1 MPGLNQLKK
10 FSEDIK
16 DVGDETKI
24 RAKRGEKS
32 PKVPFPANISED
44 DDSDAFLL
52 GMPDIHPE
60 VNSENQADDD
70 SEKDAENEN
79 NALNDSGDSNNL
91 DSNGSSGDG
100 ENLSSENQT
109 PNFDSLF
116 VPQGENGGEAPDLS
130 DFMDDVQPT
139 SSKNESKTAEN
150 DEKPENP
157 DENKAAASTPIEELD
172 LDDLLSG
179 MDFSEPAENANSDD
193 SNASSGDSAPSKAAD
208 DFDFDIP
215 ADSGNGEKAEN
226 GNAKNPANDGK
237 TANGNAAADV
247 ADKAAGT
254 ETGVAADN
262 VAANKN
268 SISEN
273 ASENLSGEPDFD
285 FGNLK
290 FDLTSGDGN
299 PSDTD
304 FVPPENASDF
314 GNESTAAAGADAGA
328 ANANPA
334 SENGADANG
343 KNAENASSESL
354 SNGENSNIVSPDDA
368 SQSDS
373 LQNDAFG
380 SQNPLDLTPDFAADD
395 SENLSDS
402 ASKNGRS
409 TSDSESNAGSFDSLP
424 DIGDDLSVF
433 DTSGLDSL
441 DTGNG
446 EIPDASLEVP
456 GDDSLSPASEIN
468 LNPNIE
474 NSDSDGSD
482 SSAKKENPENVDISP
497 EIFDTS
503 EMDGMDFTP
512 KSPEISENEFPVT
525 GEEPK
530 SSDDFELDDSFSI
543 PGFSDTDTADLSK
556 KSPAVDTVDF
566 SGKGGRPRN
575 TLTDAEYKQ
584 FRKNLSDYP
593 LNLRLAVEDFIAKN
607 EFKDDAVFEIIEK
620 ILKKTSARQLAT
632 QLEKLLDISINIPRD
647 YERRS
652 FAQYEAYKQSFQY
665 TLKNRIIPAAIAGLI
680 LCFVCFGLFKA
691 AQKFIYEPVMASINY
706 KQGYALLENND
717 FPQSEDKF
725 NEAVSHKPVKK
736 WFFKYADGYRS
747 KKQYERAAKMYK
759 NTLHFFNHDIDAGI
773 QYAEMELYD
782 RANYEKAEEIVKR
795 EILDYHIND
804 PSGILL
810 LGDVFLEWAEVDDS
824 KYELAK
830 NQYVELI
837 QRYGENNLYLSRMLR
852 YYIRMDKLR
861 DVLNLKNRFYPNV
874 KSLSSDDWTE
884 LSGYLL
890 EKLYGKLSRN
900 DEYLRSYIEDVRSM
914 LEIAVSSNPQNP
926 VARYNLARYFVNTG
940 YSEQAKSELEHSLD
954 LFDSA
959 KIRTKK
965 NIYRE
970 INASRI
976 LGEIYAG
983 NREYLKAQ
991 EVYTRGA
998 DLYNDE
1004 HETAGFEGDE
1014 NTGKLFADLGDIDYF
1029 ISGENDSALY
1039 NYEKATKIKNDT
1051 PSVNYRIG
1059 AIYYGK
1065 GDFEN
1070 ALSSFIKVHDSEPN
1084 DSNVLLSLG
1093 NTLSLRGDNFAAQSY
1108 YKSLLS
1114 HLNLEKAR
1122 RKILLPQ
1129 EDEDEGIIV
1138 DLYLKASNNLG
1149 VALYKVAQ
1157 QTGNSQMNADAM
1169 VRFADSM
1176 KAWDALTRN
1185 PRTMVRMEGGNL
1197 AEQNS
1202 KYITH
1207 SYPEFEPAIY
1217 TEIPKILS
1225 DEKMLE

>member
-52 GMPDIHPE
+52 GMPDIHTEINPD
-60 VNSENQADDD
+60 VKLDDD
-70 SEKDAENEN
+70 SEKKAENEN
-79 NALNDSGDSNNL
+79 NALNDSGELNSNNL
-91 DSNGSSGDG
+91 DSDDFNPENSDSLSG
-100 ENLSSENQT
+100 ENLSSESQA

-130 DFMDDVQPT
+130 DFMDDVQPA
-139 SSKNESKTAEN
+139 SSQNENKNAEN
-150 DEKPENP
+150 DEKSETPA
-157 DENKAAASTPIEELD
+157 ENKASSSTPIEELD

-179 MDFSEPAENANSDD
+179 MDLSEPAENA
-193 SNASSGDSAPSKAAD
+193 ASSSTENGMASDAGAAD
-208 DFDFDIP
+208 
-215 ADSGNGEKAEN
+215 EN
-226 GNAKNPANDGK
+226 P
-237 TANGNAAADV
+237 V
-247 ADKAAGT
+247 
-254 ETGVAADN
+254 
-262 VAANKN
+262 
-268 SISEN
+268 SEN
-273 ASENLSGEPDFD
+273 TSENLSAEPDFD

-290 FDLTSGDGN
+290 FDLTSGDEN
-299 PSDTD
+299 SSDTD
-304 FVPPENASDF
+304 FVPPENGSDSEDVASSKTDSKEAVF
-314 GNESTAAAGADAGA
+314 SNKSAASVADAGS
-328 ANANPA
+328 ANANLA
-334 SENGADANG
+334 SENELAANE
-343 KNAENASSESL
+343 KKAENASSSEPL
-354 SNGENSNIVSPDDA
+354 SNGENPNSVSPDDA
-368 SQSDS
+368 FQNDS

-380 SQNPLDLTPDFAADD
+380 SQNPVDLTPDFDADD
-395 SENLSDS
+395 SKNLSDA
-402 ASKNGRS
+402 ASKNGDLS
-409 TSDSESNAGSFDSLP
+409 SDSGLKSESDSVNASNFDSLP
-424 DIGDDLSVF
+424 DIGDDLSIF

-456 GDDSLSPASEIN
+456 GDDSLSPDSEIN
-468 LNPNIE
+468 LSPNIE

-482 SSAKKENPENVDISP
+482 SSEKKENPENVDISP

-575 TLTDAEYKQ
+575 TLTDEEYEQ
-584 FRKNLSDYP
+584 FRKNLSNYP

-691 AQKFIYEPVMASINY
+691 AQKFIYEPVMAGINY
-706 KQGYALLENND
+706 KQGYALLEDND

-759 NTLHFFNHDIDAGI
+759 NTLRFFNHDLDAGI

-804 PSGILL
+804 PRGLLL
-810 LGDVFLEWAEVDDS
+810 LGDVFLEWADVDDS

-991 EVYTRGA
+991 EVYTRGV

-1039 NYEKATKIKNDT
+1039 NYEKATQIKNDT

-1225 DEKMLE
+1225 NEKMLE

>member
-24 RAKRGEKS
+24 RAKRGEKA

-52 GMPDIHPE
+52 GMPDKNPDINQE
-60 VNSENQADDD
+60 ENSEADF
-70 SEKDAENEN
+70 EKDAENQSD
-79 NALNDSGDSNNL
+79 ALNGSGDSNSAGDNENPLSENQAPNL
-91 DSNGSSGDG
+91 DSI
-100 ENLSSENQT
+100 
-109 PNFDSLF
+109 F
-116 VPQGENGGEAPDLS
+116 VPQGGNGGEAPDLS
-130 DFMDDVQPT
+130 DFMDDVQPS
-139 SSKNESKTAEN
+139 SSKNENKNSEN
-150 DEKPENP
+150 DEKSENP
-157 DENKAAASTPIEELD
+157 DENKSDKNSTPIEELD

-179 MDFSEPAENANSDD
+179 MDLSEPSENANSGD
-193 SNASSGDSAPSKAAD
+193 SGDSAASKTSVDSALNFGNSD
-208 DFDFDIP
+208 DFNIPFD
-215 ADSGNGEKAEN
+215 SE
-226 GNAKNPANDGK
+226 NDGK
-237 TANGNAAADV
+237 IDNGNTENPENENGGKSANGSEASAD
-247 ADKAAGT
+247 ADTESENSGKIDAAG
-254 ETGVAADN
+254 
-262 VAANKN
+262 KN
-268 SISEN
+268 SVSEN
-273 ASENLSGEPDFD
+273 SGENLSGEPDFD

-290 FDLTSGDGN
+290 FDLTSGD
-299 PSDTD
+299 
-304 FVPPENASDF
+304 ENS
-314 GNESTAAAGADAGA
+314 AAADS
-328 ANANPA
+328 NANHA
-334 SENGADANG
+334 SGNKVSES
-343 KNAENASSESL
+343 AENASSSEPI
-354 SNGENSNIVSPDDA
+354 SNGENSDVASSNGA

-373 LQNDAFG
+373 LQNGSFG
-380 SQNPLDLTPDFAADD
+380 SQDSLDLTPGFAADD
-395 SENLSDS
+395 SKSLSGS
-402 ASKNGRS
+402 ASKNGDS
-409 TSDSESNAGSFDSLP
+409 SSDSESDSGSSSSNAGGFDSLP

-456 GDDSLSPASEIN
+456 GDDSHSTDSEIN
-468 LNPNIE
+468 LN
-474 NSDSDGSD
+474 SDSDGAD
-482 SSAKKENPENVDISP
+482 SSTKKENPENVDVSP

-512 KSPEISENEFPVT
+512 KTPEISENEFPVT

-575 TLTDAEYKQ
+575 TLTDEEYEQ

-725 NEAVSHKPVKK
+725 NEAVSHKPVRK

-759 NTLHFFNHDIDAGI
+759 NTLRFFNHDLEAGI

-804 PSGILL
+804 PSGLLL

-900 DEYLRSYIEDVRSM
+900 DEYLRSSIEDVRSM

-940 YSEQAKSELEHSLD
+940 YSEQAKAELEHSLD

-959 KIRTKK
+959 KIRTRK
-965 NIYRE
+965 NIFRE

-1004 HETAGFEGDE
+1004 HESSGFEGDE

-1029 ISGENDSALY
+1029 ISGEPDSALY

-1065 GDFEN
+1065 GDYEN

-1084 DSNVLLSLG
+1084 DSNILLSLG

-1114 HLNLEKAR
+1114 GLNMEKVR

-1129 EDEDEGIIV
+1129 EDEDEGVIV

-1149 VALYKVAQ
+1149 VALYKVAR

-1169 VRFADSM
+1169 VHFADAM

>member
-1 MPGLNQLKK
+1 LNQLKK

-60 VNSENQADDD
+60 VKSDDD

-79 NALNDSGDSNNL
+79 NALNDSGDSNSN
-91 DSNGSSGDG
+91 DSNPKDSGSLGVG
-100 ENLSSENQT
+100 NISSENQT

-139 SSKNESKTAEN
+139 SSQNENKNAEN

-179 MDFSEPAENANSDD
+179 MDLSEPAENANSDD
-193 SNASSGDSAPSKAAD
+193 SNASSGGSAPSKTAD

-215 ADSGNGEKAEN
+215 ADSENGEKSEN
-226 GNAKNPANDGK
+226 ENAKNPENDGIS
-237 TANGNAAADV
+237 ADGK
-247 ADKAAGT
+247 AGAAGT
-254 ETGVAADN
+254 ENDVAADS
-262 VAANKN
+262 VAAN
-268 SISEN
+268 EN
-273 ASENLSGEPDFD
+273 AGENLSGEPDFD

-299 PSDTD
+299 SSDTD
-304 FVPPENASDF
+304 FVPPESSSDSA
-314 GNESTAAAGADAGA
+314 NESTAAGADAGA

-334 SENGADANG
+334 SENGAFANG
-343 KNAENASSESL
+343 KNVENASSEPL
-354 SNGENSNIVSPDDA
+354 SNGENSNIASLDDA
-368 SQSDS
+368 FQNDS

-380 SQNPLDLTPDFAADD
+380 SQKPLDLTPDFDADD
-395 SENLSDS
+395 SKNLSDADSKNGVSESKSDS
-402 ASKNGRS
+402 AS
-409 TSDSESNAGSFDSLP
+409 SNAGNFESLP

-456 GDDSLSPASEIN
+456 GDDSLSPDSEIN
-468 LNPNIE
+468 LSPNIE

-575 TLTDAEYKQ
+575 TLTDEEYEQ

-759 NTLHFFNHDIDAGI
+759 NTLRFFNHDIDAGI

-795 EILDYHIND
+795 EIFDYHIND
-804 PSGILL
+804 PSVILL

-1039 NYEKATKIKNDT
+1039 NYEKATQIKNDT

>member
-10 FSEDIK
+10 FSEDMK
-16 DVGDETKI
+16 DIGDEAKI
-24 RAKRGEKS
+24 RAQRGEKS
-32 PKVPFPANISED
+32 PKIPFPENISED

-52 GMPDIHPE
+52 GMPE
-60 VNSENQADDD
+60 VAQDEAAAGSGENA
-70 SEKDAENEN
+70 
-79 NALNDSGDSNNL
+79 DSGSVFGDEEENPSSASDFENADNRLSDNSLPDNRDSDSQVPDL
-91 DSNGSSGDG
+91 DS
-100 ENLSSENQT
+100 
-109 PNFDSLF
+109 FF
-116 VPQGENGGEAPDLS
+116 VPQNENGGEVPDLS
-130 DFMDDVQPT
+130 DFMDDIPL
-139 SSKNESKTAEN
+139 SEPKNENTDFGAEN
-150 DEKPENP
+150 LKNDE
-157 DENKAAASTPIEELD
+157 ENKADENSTPIEDFD

-179 MDFSEPAENANSDD
+179 VDLSSSENADSDD
-193 SNASSGDSAPSKAAD
+193 SSAPVSDENLSSDSADLGAENLDSLNLD
-208 DFDFDIP
+208 SQDLDSSSLDSLNLDDFDIP
-215 ADSGNGEKAEN
+215 ADSENKEK
-226 GNAKNPANDGK
+226 
-237 TANGNAAADV
+237 
-247 ADKAAGT
+247 
-254 ETGVAADN
+254 
-262 VAANKN
+262 
-268 SISEN
+268 SEDPD
-273 ASENLSGEPDFD
+273 EKKSGEPDFD

-290 FDLTSGDGN
+290 FDLTSGDEN
-299 PSDTD
+299 PLNTD
-304 FVPPENASDF
+304 FASPENASEAFEDK
-314 GNESTAAAGADAGA
+314 N
-328 ANANPA
+328 
-334 SENGADANG
+334 SENNEPEKA
-343 KNAENASSESL
+343 KSEDST
-354 SNGENSNIVSPDDA
+354 SVSPE
-368 SQSDS
+368 SFSLETDS
-373 LQNDAFG
+373 SG
-380 SQNPLDLTPDFAADD
+380 SQESLDLTPNFAA
-395 SENLSDS
+395 SEALDS
-402 ASKNGRS
+402 ADSADSAAGGNNLNAENS
-409 TSDSESNAGSFDSLP
+409 ASANETVSSESSSGFDSLP
-424 DIGDDLSVF
+424 DIDDDLSVF
-433 DTSGLDSL
+433 DTSGLDSF
-441 DTGNG
+441 DSGSG

-456 GDDSLSPASEIN
+456 GDDSVTPASEIK
-468 LNPNIE
+468 LDPNIE
-474 NSDSDGSD
+474 NSDDGGADSAEKNSDLSEKTE
-482 SSAKKENPENVDISP
+482 SAENTDVPP

-512 KSPEISENEFPVT
+512 KSSETSENEFPVT
-525 GEEPK
+525 GESPNL
-530 SSDDFELDDSFSI
+530 SDDFELDDSFSI
-543 PGFSDTDTADLSK
+543 PGFSDTDMADLSK
-556 KSPAVDTVDF
+556 KTSALDSVD
-566 SGKGGRPRN
+566 SRGKGQRPRN
-575 TLTDAEYKQ
+575 TLTDEEYEQ

-665 TLKNRIIPAAIAGLI
+665 TLKNRIIPVAITALI
-680 LCFVCFGLFKA
+680 LCFVCFGLFRA

-706 KQGYALLENND
+706 KQGYALLEDNN

-736 WFFKYADGYRS
+736 WFFKYAEGYRS

-759 NTLHFFNHDIDAGI
+759 NTLRFFNHDIEAGI
-773 QYAEMELYD
+773 QYAQMELYD
-782 RANYEKAEEIVKR
+782 RANYEQAEEIVKR

-804 PSGILL
+804 PRGLLL

-837 QRYGENNLYLSRMLR
+837 QRYGENLLYLSRMLR

-861 DVLNLKNRFYPNV
+861 DVLNLKNHFYPNV

-926 VARYNLARYFVNTG
+926 VAHYNLARYFVNTG
-940 YSEQAKSELEHSLD
+940 YSEQAKAELEQSLD
-954 LFDSA
+954 LFDVA
-959 KIRTKK
+959 KIRTRK

-998 DLYNDE
+998 DLYNEE
-1004 HETAGFEGDE
+1004 HEAAGFEGDE

-1029 ISGENDSALY
+1029 ISGETDSALY
-1039 NYEKATKIKNDT
+1039 NYEKATQIKNDT

-1065 GDFEN
+1065 GDYEN

-1084 DSNVLLSLG
+1084 DPNILLSLG
-1093 NTLSLRGDNFAAQSY
+1093 NTLSLRDDNFTAQSY
-1108 YKSLLS
+1108 YKTLLS
-1114 HLNLEKAR
+1114 SLNFEKAQ

-1129 EDEDEGIIV
+1129 EDADEGIIV

-1149 VALYKVAQ
+1149 VALYKVAR
-1157 QTGNSQMNADAM
+1157 QTGNSQMNAESM

>member
-60 VNSENQADDD
+60 INPDVKSDDD
-70 SEKDAENEN
+70 SEKKAENEN
-79 NALNDSGDSNNL
+79 NALNDSGELNSNNL
-91 DSNGSSGDG
+91 DSDDFNPENSDSLSG
-100 ENLSSENQT
+100 ENLSSESQA

-130 DFMDDVQPT
+130 DFMDDVQSA
-139 SSKNESKTAEN
+139 SSQNENKNAEN
-150 DEKPENP
+150 DEKSENS
-157 DENKAAASTPIEELD
+157 DENKAFSSTPIEELD

-179 MDFSEPAENANSDD
+179 MDLSEPSENA
-193 SNASSGDSAPSKAAD
+193 ASSGTENGVASDVGAAD
-208 DFDFDIP
+208 
-215 ADSGNGEKAEN
+215 EN
-226 GNAKNPANDGK
+226 P
-237 TANGNAAADV
+237 V
-247 ADKAAGT
+247 
-254 ETGVAADN
+254 
-262 VAANKN
+262 
-268 SISEN
+268 SEN
-273 ASENLSGEPDFD
+273 ASENLSSEPDFD

-299 PSDTD
+299 SSDTD
-304 FVPPENASDF
+304 FVPPENGSDSENVASSKTDSKEAVF
-314 GNESTAAAGADAGA
+314 SNKSAASGADAGA
-328 ANANPA
+328 ANENSA
-334 SENGADANG
+334 SENELAANEKKVG
-343 KNAENASSESL
+343 NDSSAEPL
-354 SNGENSNIVSPDDA
+354 SNGENPNSVSQDDA
-368 SQSDS
+368 FQNDS

-380 SQNPLDLTPDFAADD
+380 SQNPLDLTPDFDADN
-395 SENLSDS
+395 SKNLSDA
-402 ASKNGRS
+402 ASKNGDLS
-409 TSDSESNAGSFDSLP
+409 SDSGLKSESDSVNASNFDSLP

-433 DTSGLDSL
+433 DTSSLDSL

-456 GDDSLSPASEIN
+456 GDDSLSPDSEIN
-468 LNPNIE
+468 LSPNIE
-474 NSDSDGSD
+474 NSDSDSSD
-482 SSAKKENPENVDISP
+482 SSEKKENPENVEISP

-543 PGFSDTDTADLSK
+543 PGFSDTDTADFSK

-575 TLTDAEYKQ
+575 TLTDEEYEQ
-584 FRKNLSDYP
+584 FRKNLSNYP

-691 AQKFIYEPVMASINY
+691 AQKFIYEPVMAGINY
-706 KQGYALLENND
+706 KQGYALLEDND

-759 NTLHFFNHDIDAGI
+759 NTLRFFNHDLDAGI

-804 PSGILL
+804 PRGLLL

-1039 NYEKATKIKNDT
+1039 NYEKATQIKNDT

-1129 EDEDEGIIV
+1129 EDEDEEIIV

-1225 DEKMLE
+1225 NEKMLE